1 MPSFIERL
9 RDLLE
14 SGQNLPTLPEVVLLL
29 HAAIDDEMVDVSAV
43 AEIIERDPALTARLL
58 RVANS
63 AYYFRGGDA
72 IGSVPNAVGR
82 LGLGQV
88 RALCLALGVVRAF
101 GMGGGA
107 LDHRAFWAHSAAVG
121 MTANKLWSLSG
132 GTGPFTPDDIY
143 AAGLMH
149 DIGILVLDQHFPAE
163 LRAARSIA
171 EQEGIQLWRAEE
183 TVIGMDHGEVGALL
197 LGRWKLPAPTCTAV
211 SYHHHPDAPV
221 EAHRAAARCLH
232 AAEAVC
238 SGFGLG
244 SAIEGPPDLE
254 LPDALAR
261 VGVQYEN
268 RVALGTA
275 LEQIRAAAADFIAPS

>member
-9 RDLLE
+9 RDILE

-29 HAAIDDEMVDVSAV
+29 HSAIDDEMVDVGAV
-43 AEIIERDPALTARLL
+43 AGIIERDPALTARLL

-63 AYYFRGGDA
+63 AYYYRGGDP
-72 IGSVPNAVGR
+72 IGSVPVAVGR

-101 GMGGGA
+101 GNGGRA
-107 LDHRAFWAHSAAVG
+107 LDYRAFWAHSAAVG
-121 MTANKLWSLSG
+121 MTANQLWALSISP
-132 GTGPFTPDDIY
+132 GPISGDDIY

-163 LRAARSIA
+163 LRAARAIV
-171 EQEGIQLWRAEE
+171 EKEGIQLWRAEE
-183 TVIGMDHGEVGALL
+183 SVLGMDHGEVGALL

-211 SYHHHPDAPV
+211 SYHHHPDTPV

-244 SAIEGPPDLE
+244 SPIEGPPDLE

-261 VGVQYEN
+261 VGVMYEK
-268 RVALGTA
+268 RIALGTA
-275 LEQIRAAAADFIAPS
+275 LEQIRATAAAFIAPS